1 MIKKIVL
8 IAFILWGLFIFYKKF
23 MASSMDPFF
32 NKNKGNVDLLQLKV
46 NDQPLPR

>member
-23 MASSMDPFF
+23 MAPTMEPFF
-32 NKNKGNVDLLQLKV
+32 KKNKGNIDLLQLKV
-46 NDQPLPR
+46 NDQPLP